1 MSRCQIILVLLKITI
16 HFFRTLVDIFLAEST
31 ENVYVENRTEL
42 MEVDVT
48 QVDRLF
54 GLFGEHHLLF
64 DHERRNS
71 SGCEPCQKWPDQ
83 PSLTEMTQKAIE
95 MLQKNT
101 EHGFFLLVEGGRIDH
116 AHHDTYVKFKKK
128 YIPILCIK
136 KFPEFLFFKNI

>member
-1 MSRCQIILVLLKITI
+1 M
-16 HFFRTLVDIFLAEST
+16 VDIFLHESPK
-31 ENVYVENRTEL
+31 NVYVENRTEL

-128 YIPILCIK
+128 SIPILCIK
-136 KFPEFLFFKNI
+136 KFPEFFFLQKYLGNYSFR

>member
-1 MSRCQIILVLLKITI
+1 M
-16 HFFRTLVDIFLAEST
+16 DESPK
-31 ENVYVENRTEL
+31 NVYVENRTEL
-42 MEVDVT
+42 MEVDVS

-95 MLQKNT
+95 ILQKNT

-128 YIPILCIK
+128 SIPILCIK
-136 KFPEFLFFKNI
+136 KFPEFFFFTKIFRQLQL

>member
-1 MSRCQIILVLLKITI
+1 MN
-16 HFFRTLVDIFLAEST
+16 EST
-31 ENVYVENRTEL
+31 KNVYVENRTEL

-116 AHHDTYVKFKKK
+116 AHHDTYVKFKRKIHS
-128 YIPILCIK
+128 YIVYLKIHRI
-136 KFPEFLFFKNI
+136 FLYYKNI

>member
-1 MSRCQIILVLLKITI
+1 MN
-16 HFFRTLVDIFLAEST
+16 EST
-31 ENVYVENRTEL
+31 KNVYVENRTEL

-116 AHHDTYVKFKKK
+116 AHHDTYVKLKKS
-128 YIPILCIK
+128 PFQLCIK
-136 KFPEFLFFKNI
+136 KFPEFFFFTKIFRQLQL

>member
-1 MSRCQIILVLLKITI
+1 M
-16 HFFRTLVDIFLAEST
+16 VDIFLAEST
-31 ENVYVENRTEL
+31 KNVYVENRTEL

-116 AHHDTYVKFKKK
+116 AHHDTYVNLKKSPFLYCVSKNSLNFSFLQK
-128 YIPILCIK
+128 YLGNYS
-136 KFPEFLFFKNI
+136 FR

>member
-1 MSRCQIILVLLKITI
+1 M
-16 HFFRTLVDIFLAEST
+16 A
-31 ENVYVENRTEL
+31 
-42 MEVDVT
+42 VDVS

-71 SGCEPCQKWPDQ
+71 TGCEPCQKWPDQ

-116 AHHDTYVKFKKK
+116 AHHDTYV
-128 YIPILCIK
+128 C
-136 KFPEFLFFKNI
+136 N

>member
-1 MSRCQIILVLLKITI
+1 MN
-16 HFFRTLVDIFLAEST
+16 EST
-31 ENVYVENRTEL
+31 KNVYVENRTEL

-116 AHHDTYVKFKKK
+116 AHHDTYVKFYKKS
-128 YIPILCIK
+128 IPILCIK
-136 KFPEFLFFKNI
+136 KFPEFFFFIKMFRQLQL

>member
-1 MSRCQIILVLLKITI
+1 M
-16 HFFRTLVDIFLAEST
+16 VDIFLAEST

-42 MEVDVT
+42 MEVDVS

-64 DHERRNS
+64 DHERRNN

-116 AHHDTYVKFKKK
+116 AHHDTSVILKLKF
-128 YIPILCIK
+128 IPTLCIK
-136 KFPEFLFFKNI
+136 KFPEFFFFTKIFRQLQL

>member
-1 MSRCQIILVLLKITI
+1 M
-16 HFFRTLVDIFLAEST
+16 VDIFLDESPK
-31 ENVYVENRTEL
+31 NVYVENRTEV
-42 MEVDVT
+42 MEVDVS

-116 AHHDTYVKFKKK
+116 AHHDTYVKFEKKS
-128 YIPILCIK
+128 IPILCIK
-136 KFPEFLFFKNI
+136 KFPDFFFFTKIFRQPQL